1 MHRGE
6 IRLVQEIEAQYKAHH
21 ARAGRYNAHVEMQ
34 ILVGLARA
42 ALASHNLLVAEA
54 LCSELVR
61 QRPGD
66 FFSHGWGACVSGELW
81 RLQRLYQRSRE
92 ALNRALV
99 YAIRPG
105 ERSFKLELRALNALA
120 ELSLEE
126 QELDAARDFAGR
138 ALTLA
143 LDRDCRSEYEELWAL
158 RTLGAV
164 AIARRDRTLAESY
177 AARLEA
183 LSKNVENPLFAA
195 VARKFQG
202 ELTRSF
208 GDKAAADAELATVHM
223 LFESLG
229 YLPTTIAPTH
239 RSSRDNSLS
248 WSVSGTQEATATES
262 VESAETVLARPDHAA
277 ARATPVVDLQSLRS
291 SLTVAL
297 EKDDDTS

>member
-1 MHRGE
+1 
-6 IRLVQEIEAQYKAHH
+6 
-21 ARAGRYNAHVEMQ
+21 
-34 ILVGLARA
+34 
-42 ALASHNLLVAEA
+42 LVAEA
-54 LCSELVR
+54 LCAELAR

-126 QELDAARDFAGR
+126 QELGAAHDFAER
-138 ALTLA
+138 ALALA

-164 AIARRDRTLAESY
+164 AIGRRDTPRSEGYAERLTLLA
-177 AARLEA
+177 
-183 LSKNVENPLFAA
+183 KNAGNPLFDA

-202 ELTRSF
+202 ELRRSF
-208 GDKAAADAELATVHM
+208 GDKTNADAELASVHV
-223 LFESLG
+223 LFDALG

-239 RSSRDNSLS
+239 RSTREKSLS
-248 WSVSGTQEATATES
+248 WSVAGAPEIVATDS
-262 VESAETVLARPDHAA
+262 VESAETVLARPDHALPHSN
-277 ARATPVVDLQSLRS
+277 R
-291 SLTVAL
+291 TVAP
-297 EKDDDTS
+297 ENDDETS

>member
-1 MHRGE
+1 MRRPLQRFTSRCRSWSVSRE
-6 IRLVQEIEAQYKAHH
+6 PRWL
-21 ARAGRYNAHVEMQ
+21 R
-34 ILVGLARA
+34 
-42 ALASHNLLVAEA
+42 HNLLVAEA
-54 LCSELVR
+54 LCAELVR

-138 ALTLA
+138 ALSLA
-143 LDRDCRSEYEELWAL
+143 LERNCRSEYEELWAL

-164 AIARRDRTLAESY
+164 AIARRDSKLSESY
-177 AARLEA
+177 GARLEA
-183 LSKNVENPLFAA
+183 LAKDVANPLFGA

-202 ELTRSF
+202 EMRRSF
-208 GDKAAADAELATVHM
+208 GDKTQADAELASVHV
-223 LFESLG
+223 LFESLS

-239 RSSRDNSLS
+239 RSSRAKSLS
-248 WSVSGTQEATATES
+248 WSVAGGHEITATEA
-262 VESAETVLARPDHAA
+262 VESAETVLARPDHGA
-277 ARATPVVDLQSLRS
+277 ARAEPSPIDLQSLRS
-291 SLTVAL
+291 NLTVAL
-297 EKDDDTS
+297 ENDDDTS